1 MKTIC
6 IGRADAMEGRNKEEN
21 KMNMEWNQRLDK
33 ETLIICA
40 MMALVA
46 AIGIVASF
54 GVVTGVRVLEVNI
67 LATFCSMLG
76 LAGIIWS
83 ILIIRLL
90 TRK

>member
-6 IGRADAMEGRNKEEN
+6 IGRTDAMEGRNKVEN

-40 MMALVA
+40 MMAIVA

-67 LATFCSMLG
+67 LATFCSVLG

-83 ILIIRLL
+83 SLIIRLL